1 MKKISALGFVVL
13 FFMSCGSAQ
22 KGADQEGAIT
32 SIRWETEGGGNIRFE
47 ITPAGNAYQI
57 RVTRHA
63 FQEVETILSLPP
75 EEEEVY
81 ALITA
86 IFEKRKDL
94 HDETFAPSGATG
106 TWTSITVRYAGG
118 SPVTIDTID
127 ASGGLSP
134 IYAYVAKNI
143 QQTP

>member
-22 KGADQEGAIT
+22 KGADPQGAIT
-32 SIRWETEGGGNIRFE
+32 SILWETEGGGDIRFE

-75 EEEEVY
+75 EEEQVY
-81 ALITA
+81 ALVTA
-86 IFEKRKDL
+86 VFEKRKDL
-94 HDETFAPSGATG
+94 HDETSAKTGATG

-127 ASGGLSP
+127 ASGVRSP

-143 QQTP
+143 QQAP

>member
-1 MKKISALGFVVL
+1 M
-13 FFMSCGSAQ
+13 
-22 KGADQEGAIT
+22 
-32 SIRWETEGGGNIRFE
+32 
-47 ITPAGNAYQI
+47 
-57 RVTRHA
+57 
-63 FQEVETILSLPP
+63 SLPP

-94 HDETFAPSGATG
+94 HDETSAKTGATG

-118 SPVTIDTID
+118 EPVTIDTID

-143 QQTP
+143 QQAS

>member
-1 MKKISALGFVVL
+1 MKKISTLGFVVL

-32 SIRWETEGGGNIRFE
+32 SILWETEGGGDIQFE
-47 ITPAGNAYQI
+47 ITPAGSAYQI

-75 EEEEVY
+75 EEEQVY
-81 ALITA
+81 ALVTA
-86 IFEKRKDL
+86 VFEKRKDL
-94 HDETFAPSGATG
+94 HDETSAKTGATG

-118 SPVTIDTID
+118 SPVTIDNID

-143 QQTP
+143 QQAP